1 MLKVV
6 LRYTDCLQ
14 DGKNVFS
21 VLAEQNI
28 RILKTKQPSFS
39 IYPKVT
45 ILVENSQ
52 ELNKLIGKLNHR
64 CTYEVSIVKA
74 KEVKGKKYKTC

>member
-28 RILKTKQPSFS
+28 RILKTKTPCLS
-39 IYPKVT
+39 IYPRVT
-45 ILVENSQ
+45 ILIEDYQ
-52 ELNKLIGKLNHR
+52 ELNKLLCNLNCR
-64 CTYEVSIVKA
+64 CDYEVRVVKTV
-74 KEVKGKKYKTC
+74 ELKGKKYKTC

>member
-45 ILVENSQ
+45 ILAENSQ

-64 CTYEVSIVKA
+64 CTYEVSIIRA
-74 KEVKGKKYKTC
+74 KEVKGKRYGI